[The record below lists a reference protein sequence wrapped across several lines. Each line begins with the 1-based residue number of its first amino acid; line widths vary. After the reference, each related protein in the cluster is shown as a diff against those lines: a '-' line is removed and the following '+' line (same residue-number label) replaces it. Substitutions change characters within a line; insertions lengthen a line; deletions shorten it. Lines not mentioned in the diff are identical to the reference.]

1 MKVYIAVKFAPF
13 GMEEIVGVGKSEKSA
28 LAILKR
34 EFPYMRGTGDSMS
47 SDKNNTYLLA
57 IREVEVEG

>member
-1 MKVYIAVKFAPF
+1 MKVYIAVKFKPF
-13 GMEEIVGVGKSEKSA
+13 GTEEIVGVGKSEKTA

-34 EFPYMRGTGDSMS
+34 EFPYMRGTGDSMT

>member
-1 MKVYIAVKFAPF
+1 MKVFVALKFKPF
-13 GMEEIVGVGKSEKSA
+13 GAEEFVGVGKSEKSA

-34 EFPYMRGTGDSMS
+34 EFPCMRGTGNNMS

-57 IREVEVEG
+57 IREINVEE

>member
-1 MKVYIAVKFAPF
+1 MKVYVAVKFKPF
-13 GMEEIVGVGKSEKSA
+13 GAEEFVGVGKSEKSA

-34 EFPYMRGTGDSMS
+34 EFPYMRGAGDSMV

-57 IREVEVEG
+57 IRPVDVEE

>member
-1 MKVYIAVKFAPF
+1 MKVYIAVKFKPF
-13 GMEEIVGVGKSEKSA
+13 GAGEIVGVGKSEKSA
-28 LAILKR
+28 LKILKR

>member
-1 MKVYIAVKFAPF
+1 MKVFVALKFKPF
-13 GMEEIVGVGKSEKSA
+13 GAEEFVGVGKSEKAA

-57 IREVEVEG
+57 IRAVDVEE